1 MSKKKLAVTLGVW
14 IGMSASI
21 AAMLPHSSEAAIAV
35 WDEKNIA
42 QAIEM
47 VTKTT
52 QILSDEDKRLLLAI
66 INAKKLDADMIQSY
80 LKDVA
85 KSQQDH
91 GLLGN
96 ISLATDGG
104 GMTMSDIDKLYQEA
118 KRQNGGQSA
127 AFDGAAYVEKA
138 WVERLGDLQRVL
150 NGNITLADAAIHETA
165 REKALNDAF
174 LEAAM
179 TAQQTQ
185 QGNLDIQEQ
194 TNQLLEQSMN
204 AEGETQILQAGNAL
218 AAQNVM
224 ATLLMSR
231 QIARGVQA
239 EAAYYQS
246 KNMEKA
252 ERLANNK
259 KVRQKAA
266 EAIGASAGEQ

>member
-1 MSKKKLAVTLGVW
+1 M
-14 IGMSASI
+14 
-21 AAMLPHSSEAAIAV
+21 
-35 WDEKNIA
+35 
-42 QAIEM
+42 
-47 VTKTT
+47 
-52 QILSDEDKRLLLAI
+52 
-66 INAKKLDADMIQSY
+66 
-80 LKDVA
+80 
-85 KSQQDH
+85 
-91 GLLGN
+91 
-96 ISLATDGG
+96 
-104 GMTMSDIDKLYQEA
+104 
-118 KRQNGGQSA
+118 
-127 AFDGAAYVEKA
+127 
-138 WVERLGDLQRVL
+138 GDLQRVL

-252 ERLANNK
+252 ERLANDK

-266 EAIGASAGEQ
+266 EAIGASAGE